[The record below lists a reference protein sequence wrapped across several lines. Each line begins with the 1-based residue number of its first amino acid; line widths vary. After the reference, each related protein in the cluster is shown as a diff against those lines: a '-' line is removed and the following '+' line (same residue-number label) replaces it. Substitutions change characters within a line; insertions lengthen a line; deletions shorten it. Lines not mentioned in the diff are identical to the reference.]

1 MGTRENNSFRCLAK
15 TLFTLLL
22 LAFSSLSN
30 AQKVEKFIAKA
41 EEAFENADYYA
52 AADYYQMGIE
62 KYPENLALKYGLAE
76 SLRKY
81 NDYDRAA
88 KSYRDVVTDDAQK
101 KYPLAAY
108 WYAVMLRQQGKYDM
122 AL

>member
-1 MGTRENNSFRCLAK
+1 LSSF
-15 TLFTLLL
+15 
-22 LAFSSLSN
+22 SN

-41 EEAFENADYYA
+41 EEAYENADYYA

-62 KYPENLALKYGLAE
+62 KYPENVALKYGLAE

-88 KSYRDVVTDDAQK
+88 KSYKDVVTDDAQK
-101 KYPLAAY
+101 KYPLSGLLVCCNASPARKVRY
-108 WYAVMLRQQGKYDM
+108 GIETI
-122 AL
+122 